1 MGTSRWKA
9 ATNRRGTLR
18 MVECRRLIRFLSNCF
33 LLGLVGL
40 MCGCVTENIQGQTRT
55 FSFETWMP
63 LSATIV
69 SLTVLGVAC
78 CWRRAR
84 KLWGG
89 SLLVIPVLII
99 ITFVPE
105 LWLSRITVDPAL
117 VLPTLQSSSVQS
129 SPRQS
134 TFLPPPEQ
142 TARNTGVVTSN
153 TYATPSGSAIRNDDQ
168 EGMATVATNR
178 LMTIAELTQPNK

>member
-105 LWLSRITVDPAL
+105 LPPSYSQRSKVHRFNPLQDSLRFYRLPNKQRGTPAL
-117 VLPTLQSSSVQS
+117 
-129 SPRQS
+129 SPVIHTQRRAAARS
-134 TFLPPPEQ
+134 GTTTRRAWRPWPPI
-142 TARNTGVVTSN
+142 G
-153 TYATPSGSAIRNDDQ
+153 
-168 EGMATVATNR
+168 
-178 LMTIAELTQPNK
+178 